1 MVPAGK
7 PACPAC
13 GADDRTGWQEDDLVT
28 TEQDLGAET
37 HLDDERYEEFL
48 KEDLEGETIET
59 SGPSRFGF
67 LLVVLGVLVVATI
80 LALLTTA
87 KPK

>member
-1 MVPAGK
+1 VPAGRL
-7 PACPAC
+7 ACPAC
-13 GADDRTGWQEDDLVT
+13 GADDRTGWKDDDPVT

-37 HLDDERYEEFL
+37 HLDDERYDEFLREEF
-48 KEDLEGETIET
+48 EDEPIET
-59 SGPSRFGF
+59 KGPSGFGF
-67 LLVVLGVLVVATI
+67 LMVVLGILAVATI